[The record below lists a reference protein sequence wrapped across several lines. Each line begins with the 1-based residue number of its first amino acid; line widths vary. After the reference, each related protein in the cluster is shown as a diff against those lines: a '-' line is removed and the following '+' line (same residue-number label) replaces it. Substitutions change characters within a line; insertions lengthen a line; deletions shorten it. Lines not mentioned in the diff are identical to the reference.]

1 MRVRRETSLL
11 FTTSDTFNGWDVSK
25 VWEREH
31 MRWVARSQL
40 DRYADY
46 TFPRLEES
54 VYSKE
59 FQYRPPFRPTICQ
72 ELFWSYD
79 GTSLL
84 AVFNDTGIR
93 QYLIP
98 ETNPNYDLDDTKR
111 KDLNKPCLNSHTAMN
126 ELVPFR
132 RFFKNKSIVSC
143 EVHPRYSPYNVNPD
157 ENSILISSRDLPLQ
171 LYSLNL
177 AEEEGTK
184 GNHWVSRPF
193 FSYDTVNEHNEQ
205 LLTPFSVQYLN
216 SREFLT
222 GSSRNTVRLY
232 DRTRKQP
239 LWTLSST
246 KAECGSSST
255 NKNIV
260 SCFSE
265 LPSGK
270 KRDLITNTPRYKLC
284 GTYKGE
290 VYLIDTRGT
299 RASFSCIYRCR
310 TRGPPGGGIYQL
322 LESENEHYI
331 YCVQRKSKVIDIL
344 DVRMGFKKIN
354 ILGLPFTISQQ
365 KFKASISEYY
375 GLTIGTPD
383 GRLLTWSR
391 DIVEFGGLDRNTG
404 NDVKYSRPLP
414 PDMEHTV
421 KSVYPHNTERESKE
435 EKGRQCR
442 ELRVNIV
449 SYNPSDL
456 GCVAISYSPDKRKG
470 HELTEGNLVSHSG
483 VSAHTLE

>member
-1 MRVRRETSLL
+1 MRVSRGTSLL
-11 FTTSDTFNGWDVSK
+11 CTTSDTFNECDVSK

-31 MRWVARSQL
+31 QKWMARSQL
-40 DRYADY
+40 DKFAHY

-54 VYSKE
+54 AYSAE
-59 FQYRPPFRPTICQ
+59 FQNGTTFRPTICQ

-98 ETNPNYDLDDTKR
+98 ETDSEYDIEDAER
-111 KDLNKPCLNSHTAMN
+111 KGKNKQDLKSHIAVN

-143 EVHPRYSPYNVNPD
+143 EVHPRYSPYNANPD

-177 AEEEGTK
+177 ATEKGNTK
-184 GNHWVSRPF
+184 GNHQASKPI

-205 LLTPFSVQYLN
+205 LLTPFSIQYLN
-216 SREFLT
+216 TREFLT

-232 DRTRKQP
+232 DRTRRQP
-239 LWTLSST
+239 LWTVNST
-246 KAECGSSST
+246 RAECGPSSL

-265 LPSGK
+265 LPTGK
-270 KRDLITNTPRYKLC
+270 KCDVITNNSPRYKLC

-290 VYLIDTRGT
+290 VYLIDTRAT

-310 TRGPPGGGIYQL
+310 ARPPGGGIYQL

-331 YCVQRKSKVIDIL
+331 YCIQRRSRVIDIL
-344 DVRMGFKKIN
+344 DVRTGFKKIN
-354 ILGLPFTISQQ
+354 SLGLPFTISQQ

-391 DIVEFGGLDRNTG
+391 DTVEFGGLERNAS
-404 NDVKYSRPLP
+404 NVEHSRPLP
-414 PDMEHTV
+414 PDVELTVSHTGG
-421 KSVYPHNTERESKE
+421 ESGE
-435 EKGRQCR
+435 EKGGQYRKP
-442 ELRVNIV
+442 RVNLV

-456 GCVAISYSPDKRKG
+456 RCVAISYSPDKRKC
-470 HELTEGNLVSHSG
+470 HDLTEGNPAGYSG
-483 VSAHTLE
+483 VAVHNLE